1 MHRFISCRTQT
12 ATLRKSESRI
22 EEHNFTYIALQDDGG
37 VFLGASDVHETDGEI
52 ASKYAL
58 ISISKG
64 MRGSAYQQ
72 GPPSW
77 LDEER
82 QITGWVCEYYHVLR
96 IDWYDDHRVAF
107 RKGVGWTLKD
117 AWEKLD
123 LKWIDVTL
131 G

>member
-107 RKGVGWTLKD
+107 RKGVGWILKD
-117 AWEKLD
+117 AW
-123 LKWIDVTL
+123 
-131 G
+131 